1 MKVKEKGQRKMKYQS
16 FQKALGLIAE
26 KKGKSYEEIEKYML
40 GVQDKAFRQTKKLQ
54 AGMIVK
60 ETNE

>member
-1 MKVKEKGQRKMKYQS
+1 MKYQS

>member
-1 MKVKEKGQRKMKYQS
+1 
-16 FQKALGLIAE
+16 
-26 KKGKSYEEIEKYML
+26 ML

-60 ETNE
+60 ETNEQDSKNKVQAVVLKRKSTQSPKK